1 MEEQVKN
8 LAVVM
13 DGQKVGVYSF
23 PTIKEANSFKK
34 TTEVP
39 PGGMI
44 LVTRGVEGL
53 RASAISFLV
62 DLYNQVTTESPVK
75 RFQDKETAI
84 RRVYAELIR
93 VSQEKTMEETSKGG
107 KEKAPKKERGP
118 SYHTKIREYFKDHDT
133 ATVEEIM
140 TLTGADYRNARVA
153 MSIIQNSKRVKNP
166 MKFQYVKETRT
177 YYLLADGFGQ
187 KGETEIPVPGETAK
201 KDEPGETKE
210 GETETRADLENAPEN
225 GEG

>member
-1 MEEQVKN
+1 MEDQVKN

-23 PTIKEANSFKK
+23 PTIKEASSFKK

-75 RFQDKETAI
+75 KFQDKETAI
-84 RRVYAELIR
+84 RRVYAALISR
-93 VSQEKTMEETSKGG
+93 AEEKTMGKEGG
-107 KEKAPKKERGP
+107 NEKAPKEKKL
-118 SYHTKIREYFKDHDT
+118 SYHDKIRAHFQDHDT

-140 TLTGADYRNARVA
+140 AVTGADKRNAKVA
-153 MSIIQNSKRVKNP
+153 MNIICNPKRVKNP
-166 MKFQYVKETRT
+166 MAFGYVKSTQT
-177 YYLLADGFGQ
+177 YYLLDDGFGR
-187 KGETEIPVPGETAK
+187 KGQTDVPVPEETAK
-201 KDEPGETKE
+201 KEKAAETNE
-210 GETETRADLENAPEN
+210 GETMAGSETQANF
-225 GEG
+225 